1 MGSIENH
8 CDVRAAIA
16 FIAIVIV
23 VSVSAGAKAQGIV
36 SPGASRSLVTS
47 PSGQPAP
54 GAPTPSVQSAAPVL
68 DDSYKLGSGD
78 KIQLTVYGEPDLS
91 GEFFVDGS
99 GVVQLPLIGQIKAA
113 PLTIHDLQTAVA
125 GKLKEGGYLKDPRVS
140 VEVINYRPFYII
152 GEVNKPGEYPYVSGM
167 NVLNAVAMAG
177 GYTYR
182 ANDTN
187 VYIRRN
193 GNAQEE
199 KDPANAITKIN
210 PGDIIRVDERF
221 F

>member
-1 MGSIENH
+1 MGPVCSP
-8 CDVRAAIA
+8 CGVRT
-16 FIAIVIV
+16 AIVALAVLILL
-23 VSVSAGAKAQGIV
+23 SVPAGTQAQGV
-36 SPGASRSLVTS
+36 MSPAVV
-47 PSGQPAP
+47 PSAVMPPQAR
-54 GAPTPSVQSAAPVL
+54 AAPVVSAPAMQAPAPVA

-78 KIQLTVYGEPDLS
+78 KIQVTVYGEPDLS
-91 GEFFVDGS
+91 GEFLVDGS
-99 GVVQLPLIGQIKAA
+99 GLVQLPLVGQVKAA
-113 PLTIHDLQTAVA
+113 SLTIHDFQNVLA
-125 GKLKEGGYLKDPRVS
+125 GKLKDGGYLKDPRVS

-152 GEVNKPGEYPYVSGM
+152 GEVNKPGEYPFVSGM

-182 ANDTN
+182 ANDTD

-193 GNAQEE
+193 GNQQEE
-199 KDPANAITKIN
+199 KDPANTTTRVN

>member
-1 MGSIENH
+1 MGRVFDP
-8 CDVRAAIA
+8 CGVRTGIA
-16 FIAIVIV
+16 HLAVVILL
-23 VSVSAGAKAQGIV
+23 STSAGTEAQGV
-36 SPGASRSLVTS
+36 MSPDK
-47 PSGQPAP
+47 PW
-54 GAPTPSVQSAAPVL
+54 PTTMPPQAQAAPIASEPTTGARVA

-78 KIQLTVYGEPDLS
+78 KIQVSVYGEPDLS
-91 GEFFVDGS
+91 GQFLVDGS
-99 GVVQLPLIGQIKAA
+99 GLVQLPLIGQVKAA
-113 PLTIHDLQTAVA
+113 SLTIHDLQNVLA
-125 GKLKEGGYLKDPRVS
+125 GKLKDGGYLKNPRVS

-193 GNAQEE
+193 GNPQEE
-199 KDPANAITKIN
+199 KDPANAMTRVS

>member
-1 MGSIENH
+1 MGRVFNP
-8 CDVRAAIA
+8 CGVRTGIA
-16 FIAIVIV
+16 HLAVIILL
-23 VSVSAGAKAQGIV
+23 SAPVGTQAQGV
-36 SPGASRSLVTS
+36 MSPATGR
-47 PSGQPAP
+47 
-54 GAPTPSVQSAAPVL
+54 PTTLPPTQAAPVASAPVMQGASPIV

-78 KIQLTVYGEPDLS
+78 KIQVNVYGEPDLS

-99 GVVQLPLIGQIKAA
+99 GVVQLPLIGQVKAA
-113 PLTIHDLQTAVA
+113 SLTIHDFQNVLA
-125 GKLKEGGYLKDPRVS
+125 GKLKDGGYLKNPRVS

-167 NVLNAVAMAG
+167 NVLNAIAMAG

-182 ANDTN
+182 ANDTD

-193 GNAQEE
+193 GDQEE
-199 KDPANAITKIN
+199 KDPANATTRVN

>member
-1 MGSIENH
+1 MGRVFNPYG
-8 CDVRAAIA
+8 VRTGIA
-16 FIAIVIV
+16 HLAVIV
-23 VSVSAGAKAQGIV
+23 LLSVPAGTQAQGV
-36 SPGASRSLVTS
+36 MSPATGR
-47 PSGQPAP
+47 
-54 GAPTPSVQSAAPVL
+54 PTLLPPTQAAPVAL
-68 DDSYKLGSGD
+68 APAIQGAPPVADDSYRLGSGD
-78 KIQLTVYGEPDLS
+78 KIQVSVYGEPDLS
-91 GEFFVDGS
+91 GEFLVDGS
-99 GVVQLPLIGQIKAA
+99 GVVQLPLIGQVKAA
-113 PLTIHDLQTAVA
+113 ALTIHDLQNVLA
-125 GKLKEGGYLKDPRVS
+125 GKLKNGGYLKNPQVS

-193 GNAQEE
+193 GNQQEE
-199 KDPANAITKIN
+199 KDPANATTRVN
-210 PGDIIRVDERF
+210 PGDIIRIDERF